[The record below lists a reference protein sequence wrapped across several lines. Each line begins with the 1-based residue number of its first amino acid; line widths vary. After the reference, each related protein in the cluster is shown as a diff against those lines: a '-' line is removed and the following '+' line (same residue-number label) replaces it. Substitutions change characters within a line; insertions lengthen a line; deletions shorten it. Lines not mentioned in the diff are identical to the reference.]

1 VLASGL
7 QVAASFLKPGQRL
20 LSARGRSAETKELT
34 VPEGVTP
41 FAFKLAVLV
50 DDKTASAAEITA
62 GALQDHGRA
71 RLFGRRTYGKGLVQ
85 SVYPLKEGNGLAL
98 TTAFYYT
105 PNGRS
110 IQRPLRGVALSAA
123 TSGNVAGGIEPDEQV
138 LPEAPTRFRAALE
151 MSAAFP
157 AFATEWLARHRN
169 EVTPEFVVAP
179 ALIDEFQLWL
189 SRRNIRPAISEWIAE
204 QPFVR
209 RRLRQEI
216 LNLSLGVQAGDEV
229 ELRADPVVLRAMAWL
244 TAQ

>member
-1 VLASGL
+1 
-7 QVAASFLKPGQRL
+7 
-20 LSARGRSAETKELT
+20 
-34 VPEGVTP
+34 
-41 FAFKLAVLV
+41 
-50 DDKTASAAEITA
+50 
-62 GALQDHGRA
+62 
-71 RLFGRRTYGKGLVQ
+71 
-85 SVYPLKEGNGLAL
+85 
-98 TTAFYYT
+98 
-105 PNGRS
+105 
-110 IQRPLRGVALSAA
+110 
-123 TSGNVAGGIEPDEQV
+123 
-138 LPEAPTRFRAALE
+138 